1 MRGWYKGLR
10 TEEEELKTRVSWNR
24 FRTPGSLFH
33 ASVVQISRQAC
44 SSEWNVAL
52 SFLSTFSKNTLEH
65 YRYNTLY
72 THTCLQGNG
81 NMYSGKFE
89 FLNWEGR
96 AGPFRENENFRVA
109 GRRTSL
115 IKEKSRIIKR
125 STLIEDATPECEKAY
140 RCRWSRDTK
149 NSPLVLSVDTALL
162 RASKKCQR
170 GDKEWPRGCPRK
182 LEEKA
187 GC

>member
-1 MRGWYKGLR
+1 MKQVSNTRKPFSRICSPNHSSGLKR
-10 TEEEELKTRVSWNR
+10 RSFFPIN
-24 FRTPGSLFH
+24 LF
-33 ASVVQISRQAC
+33 
-44 SSEWNVAL
+44 
-52 SFLSTFSKNTLEH
+52 KNTLQR
-65 YRYNTLY
+65 YSYNTLY
-72 THTCLQGNG
+72 TYKSIQR
-81 NMYSGKFE
+81 NMYNEKLE
-89 FLNWEGR
+89 FLNWKDKASR
-96 AGPFRENENFRVA
+96 FRENENFKVA

-125 STLIEDATPECEKAY
+125 STLIEDTTPECEKAY